1 LQGAEWHCLPLVFK
15 SYLSGIL
22 IFTVS
27 EGQKISNQQIKTLGE
42 FGPKIALTLENNYLQ
57 NKVQTQTDASITERN
72 RIAQDLHDTLG
83 QNLSYLRLKLDQMS
97 EHHSLISIGEL
108 ESSIEGMRDIANE
121 AYLQMRATLAD
132 LHSSANVELTR
143 AVKTHADKIAERANF
158 QVEIINHGEAVP
170 LPPHV
175 KRQIL
180 YICREALNNVEKH
193 ANAHLVKIN
202 LRWDEEN
209 LSLSIKDDGC
219 GLKPRDVCDDNH
231 LGMAIMSERASD
243 INAQLSF
250 DSQDGQ
256 GLRVSLIVPLSTSL
270 IRQ

>member
-1 LQGAEWHCLPLVFK
+1 
-15 SYLSGIL
+15 
-22 IFTVS
+22 
-27 EGQKISNQQIKTLGE
+27 
-42 FGPKIALTLENNYLQ
+42 LQ
-57 NKVQTQTDASITERN
+57 NRVQTQTEASIIERN

-132 LHSSANVELTR
+132 LHSSANLELTR
-143 AVKTHADKIAERANF
+143 ALKTHAQKIAERANF
-158 QVEIINHGEAVP
+158 RVEITNHGESVP
-170 LPPHV
+170 MSPHV

-193 ANAHLVKIN
+193 ANAYLVKIN
-202 LRWDEEN
+202 LNWDEEN
-209 LSLSIKDDGC
+209 LFLRIQDDGC
-219 GLKPRDVCDDNH
+219 GLKSRDLCGEDH
-231 LGMAIMSERASD
+231 MGMTIMSERASD

-250 DSQDGQ
+250 ESQEGQ
-256 GLRVSLIVPLSTSL
+256 GMSVSLIVPLNTSL